1 MRKLVLL
8 ALVAGVSACATT
20 PATHTCPDG
29 SVINAA
35 VPCPPPPP
43 PPPPPPA
50 TMTCPDGT
58 VVNVGTP
65 CPAPPP
71 PPPPP
76 PPPARAGE
84 RGWRQRG
91 PAL

>member
-1 MRKLVLL
+1 MRKLVLFVL
-8 ALVAGVSACATT
+8 AAGVSACATT
-20 PATHTCPDG
+20 PPPPAMQTCPDG
-29 SVINAA
+29 TVIEAS
-35 VPCPPPPP
+35 VPCPQP

-50 TMTCPDGT
+50 TMACPDGT

-76 PPPARAGE
+76 PAPATAGE
-84 RGWRQRG
+84 RG
-91 PAL
+91 